1 MKNKF
6 DLKTLI
12 GLIILIFICIFDP
25 EQVLNLIK
33 TLIIFLPLIV
43 LLIYIIKRNK
53 EKSKTGLR
61 FFENM
66 EQKIIAIVVRTFNIF
81 SKKNKFRK

>member
-25 EQVLNLIK
+25 KQVLNLIK
-33 TLIIFLPLIV
+33 TLIIFLPLII

-66 EQKIIAIVVRTFNIF
+66 EKKIITIVVRTFNIF

>member
-1 MKNKF
+1 
-6 DLKTLI
+6 
-12 GLIILIFICIFDP
+12 FICIFDP
-25 EQVLNLIK
+25 KQVLNLIK

-66 EQKIIAIVVRTFNIF
+66 EKKIITIVVRTFNIF

>member
-25 EQVLNLIK
+25 KQVLNLIK

>member
-25 EQVLNLIK
+25 KQILNLLK
-33 TLIIFLPLIV
+33 TLIVFLLLIA

-53 EKSKTGLR
+53 EKSKIGLT
-61 FFENM
+61 FFENI
-66 EQKIIAIVVRTFNIF
+66 EQKIIAILVKIFNIF

>member
-25 EQVLNLIK
+25 KQILNILK
-33 TLIIFLPLIV
+33 TLIVFLLLIA

-53 EKSKTGLR
+53 EKSKIGLT
-61 FFENM
+61 FFENI
-66 EQKIIAIVVRTFNIF
+66 EQKIIAILVKIFNIF

>member
-25 EQVLNLIK
+25 KQVLNLIK

-81 SKKNKFRK
+81 NKKNKFRK

>member
-25 EQVLNLIK
+25 KQIFNLIK
-33 TLIIFLPLIV
+33 TLIVFLPLIA

-53 EKSKTGLR
+53 EKSKTGLK

>member
-25 EQVLNLIK
+25 KQIFNLIK
-33 TLIIFLPLIV
+33 TLIVFLPLIA

-53 EKSKTGLR
+53 EQSKTGLK

>member
-25 EQVLNLIK
+25 KQVLNLIK
-33 TLIIFLPLIV
+33 TLIIFLPLII